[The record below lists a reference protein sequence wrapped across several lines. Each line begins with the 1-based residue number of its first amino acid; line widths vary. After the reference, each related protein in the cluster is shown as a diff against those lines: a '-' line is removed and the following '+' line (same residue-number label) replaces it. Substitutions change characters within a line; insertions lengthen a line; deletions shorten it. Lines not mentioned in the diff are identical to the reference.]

1 MRQPTT
7 PFDTVESAHEF
18 LTLLSTTIAE
28 AKQEVTADVKKERT
42 EGDRRRLEALRVAVY
57 NLERLEYHLTR
68 SSRILNDLRSLR
80 RLLLQ
85 ERMPAAAANTFA
97 VPANGG
103 RAHAA
108 D

>member
-1 MRQPTT
+1 MSQQTT

-18 LTLLSTTIAE
+18 LALLAATIAE
-28 AKQEVTADVKKERT
+28 AKQEVTTDVKKERT

-85 ERMPAAAANTFA
+85 ERGTSVGVRTFA

-103 RAHAA
+103 RANAA